1 MYQQGAGEIEQGAGE
16 INEWLS
22 AEDALPEDQGSILS
36 THIVVHN
43 CL

>member
-1 MYQQGAGEIEQGAGE
+1 MYQQGAGEID
-16 INEWLS
+16 EWLS
-22 AEDALPEDQGSILS
+22 AVDALPADQGSILS

>member
-22 AEDALPEDQGSILS
+22 AVGVLPEDQGSILS